1 MRRCWARDG
10 HQPLNRRNSS
20 ESTNPPV
27 RPCLKFIVILGYK
40 KIPWFPFNH
49 GMLNLPPKSNLK
61 SMSIREIDAEHV
73 FPYLSHGSLPEFIRG
88 LHFFGKTIF
97 VVNGKCVF

>member
-1 MRRCWARDG
+1 
-10 HQPLNRRNSS
+10 
-20 ESTNPPV
+20 
-27 RPCLKFIVILGYK
+27 
-40 KIPWFPFNH
+40 
-49 GMLNLPPKSNLK
+49 MLNLPPKSNLK